1 MDLFNYFYKPVVEQ
15 NGTYYTQS
23 QIDENNR
30 LKDTD
35 SYLIQGIRN
44 ITGGDISSLEKT
56 MQNIIRLKD
65 AKKIINMSNRQSNQ
79 TGSLS
84 KEEIAKQLKSGK
96 AQIIIT

>member
-1 MDLFNYFYKPVVEQ
+1 
-15 NGTYYTQS
+15 
-23 QIDENNR
+23 
-30 LKDTD
+30 
-35 SYLIQGIRN
+35 
-44 ITGGDISSLEKT
+44 